1 MTKKELVERVADEFG
16 VSKAKGAS
24 ILKAITTI
32 LADALRKEGDALIID
47 SLGRFKV
54 KLRPA
59 YRGRNPRTGEGIW
72 IPAKLVTYFRP
83 VKSKFKPK
91 VVQP

>member
-24 ILKAITTI
+24 ILEAITII
-32 LADALRKEGDALIID
+32 LADVLRKEGDTLVID
-47 SLGRFKV
+47 GIGRFKV
-54 KLRPA
+54 KLRSA

-72 IPAKLVTYFRP
+72 IPAKLVTHFKP
-83 VKSKFKPK
+83 VKPKFKPK
-91 VVQP
+91 AVQP

>member
-16 VSKAKGAS
+16 VSRTKGAT
-24 ILKAITTI
+24 ILKSVTAI
-32 LADALRKEGDALIID
+32 LADALCKEGDTLIVD
-47 SLGRFKV
+47 GLGRFKV

-83 VKSKFKPK
+83 VKPKFKPT